1 MTRAAFAPFHNGR
14 ALLYVENIGAL
25 PTWEIGRIVCREHGR
40 GGCAECAGLPVVKG
54 QPLPLMRTITQANV
68 ETLTTDVMEVVLAR
82 GITHL
87 VIEEAVGQGPEAE
100 RQAWIAGEMCAA
112 LLGVGVEVEMVP
124 LPREGRSH
132 DLSVRAR
139 ALLAIAGGEVVPP
152 KPRVDAPSRGHAGAG
167 DLGAGEARE
176 ETDDALEDN
185 ANAVRV
191 DGRTAV
197 SGDSSGDQE
206 GRERRNDRD
215 VDRSRRAAG
224 QEAEARGEQGIPAT
238 GEDVASTG
246 GEVRAAVLVSG
257 PRVAGIDPGSHWIS
271 VTVCAR
277 TPTGLVYVAS
287 LPVEVGRVE
296 ELVKPRTAKRADGS
310 TYEVKRR
317 RVIEDE
323 DTMAAIAEVV
333 PFLAAHGVEDVA
345 VEMATHFHGS
355 DDPARDRARAVGMLR
370 AQRIGGKIEGVLCA
384 GAVPSVRS
392 VRTVSSKAARAA
404 ACKASGV
411 KTWREA
417 ARVVVAGM
425 PAVVN
430 EHAVDAAVAAA
441 WLERPVAEK
450 RARTSRE
457 RKAQSESA
465 KAAAKVRRDALRA
478 EERRAKGCP
487 GPPACVGR
495 RHADACPIKIAA
507 NEARSHKM
515 MGTANAA
522 GPHRRR
528 GDVPIGRPRAQVE
541 LSQK

>member
-1 MTRAAFAPFHNGR
+1 VTRAAFAPFHNGR
-14 ALLYVENIGAL
+14 SLLYVEDIGAL

-40 GGCAECAGLPVVKG
+40 GGCAECRWLPAVKG
-54 QPLPLMRTITQANV
+54 QPLPLRRDVTLGDV
-68 ETLTTDVMEVVLAR
+68 EGLVGAVLDMVRAH
-82 GITHL
+82 GVTHL
-87 VIEEAVGQGPEAE
+87 IVEEAVGKGPEAE
-100 RQAWIAGEMCAA
+100 RQAWIAGDLCAA

-139 ALLAIAGGEVVPP
+139 ALLAIAGGEMVPP
-152 KPRVDAPSRGHAGAG
+152 KPRGDAPSRVPSDAGKDEGPGSRPPHA
-167 DLGAGEARE
+167 
-176 ETDDALEDN
+176 
-185 ANAVRV
+185 
-191 DGRTAV
+191 
-197 SGDSSGDQE
+197 
-206 GRERRNDRD
+206 
-215 VDRSRRAAG
+215 
-224 QEAEARGEQGIPAT
+224 
-238 GEDVASTG
+238 
-246 GEVRAAVLVSG
+246 AAVPEPQPRAPVTGISAPAEPNATSPAAQVEG
-257 PRVAGIDPGSHWIS
+257 ERVAGIDPGSHWIA

-287 LPVEVGRVE
+287 TMVEVGRVE

-323 DTMAAIAEVV
+323 DTMDAIAEVV

-404 ACKASGV
+404 ACKAAGV

-417 ARVVVAGM
+417 ARLVVAGM
-425 PAVVN
+425 PAAVN

-441 WLERPVAEK
+441 WLVRPVTEK
-450 RARTSRE
+450 RVRTPGE
-457 RKAQSESA
+457 RKALSAEA
-465 KAAAKVRRDALRA
+465 KAAAKVRRDALKA
-478 EERRAKGCP
+478 EERKARGCP

-495 RHADACPIKIAA
+495 LHDDACPIKIAA
-507 NEARSHKM
+507 NEARSRKM
-515 MGTANAA
+515 KGNANAA
-522 GPHRRR
+522 GEHVQR
-528 GDVPIGRPRAQVE
+528 GDVPIGRPRKADQASSDT
-541 LSQK
+541 LR